1 MQKSGIMLVI
11 SGALIVIGLILL
23 VVGNQVILEGV
34 SQGNGIVSVNQDLI
48 ISGEFSSEEFHQ
60 K

>member
-1 MQKSGIMLVI
+1 MQKAGIILVV

-34 SQGNGIVSVNQDLI
+34 FQGMEKLI
-48 ISGEFSSEEFHQ
+48 QVKI
-60 K
+60 